1 MRDCLPV
8 DVLVGVVGVLVL
20 VSVCVWLDTLHHHTQ
35 WKAFFPLLSM
45 FYLGLGGVVGVWED
59 LPTIDIVQ
67 RSAFCYPNYG
77 AHLFT
82 RPDHRRLLPVQ
93 KPQHPIWAG
102 FKISTRHIHLQS
114 LTPTS

>member
-1 MRDCLPV
+1 MLRLA
-8 DVLVGVVGVLVL
+8 GVTLL
-20 VSVCVWLDTLHHHTQ
+20 WTDFRLDTLHHHTQ

-82 RPDHRRLLPVQ
+82 RPDHRRLPRFRFCHSIQ
-93 KPQHPIWAG
+93 
-102 FKISTRHIHLQS
+102 
-114 LTPTS
+114 